1 MILGKYGQVFP
12 SRFVAYSPTPHAIII
27 NQSSRAK
34 TQKTTKPLRKHT
46 ENTGKGNKKKKS
58 KKQTQKKRTQNSTN
72 YPSSNGMMDNWIHH
86 PMG

>member
-46 ENTGKGNKKKKS
+46 ENTGKGNKKKRVKNKLR
-58 KKQTQKKRTQNSTN
+58 KKELRIL
-72 YPSSNGMMDNWIHH
+72 PIIHH

>member
-46 ENTGKGNKKKKS
+46 ENTGKGNKKKRVKNKLR
-58 KKQTQKKRTQNSTN
+58 KKELRILTI
-72 YPSSNGMMDNWIHH
+72 IHH

>member
-27 NQSSRAK
+27 NQSSKAK

-46 ENTGKGNKKKKS
+46 ENTGKGNKKKS
-58 KKQTQKKRTQNSTN
+58 KKQTQKKRTQNSNN

>member
-46 ENTGKGNKKKKS
+46 ENTGKGNKKKRVKNNS
-58 KKQTQKKRTQNSTN
+58 EKKNSEF
-72 YPSSNGMMDNWIHH
+72 
-86 PMG
+86 

>member
-1 MILGKYGQVFP
+1 MILGKYGRVFP

-34 TQKTTKPLRKHT
+34 TQKTTKPLGKHT
-46 ENTGKGNKKKKS
+46 ENTGKGNKKKEKRVKNKLR
-58 KKQTQKKRTQNSTN
+58 KKELRILTI
-72 YPSSNGMMDNWIHH
+72 IHH